1 MSVSIL
7 WNPFMPSVNIRSKVV
22 WDNDGSSS
30 SSSSDD
36 NSSSN
41 NSSSSNNVTN
51 YDNIYDAI
59 DAEGVGATVMVN
71 GKEMAAVAA
80 DGYTGTNQST
90 VGSSGYTSIDAIA
103 DAAMSSGNGNDSVN
117 LDAFGG
123 AGEEITTFNYGGDND
138 DDSVNLD
145 AFGGAGEEITT
156 FNYGGDN
163 DDDNTSDSTATNT
176 IGSSGYTSLDAIA
189 NNATSSDV
197 GSDVGSDETAVGQ
210 MGAVNVEN
218 ANASNGSGSLVTG
231 GASEEAEAGFATI
244 NSNQGGGEL
253 GSEFGNEKYSSD
265 IISYAEEMGMTSSS
279 VQSVA
284 NLDAY
289 SMQNGKLVLNS
300 NPTLMWDGAKLVDNP
315 DYANEVTQNETMTE
329 GVANGFGSN
338 SDLTGGTSSV
348 SAYDTAYSNL
358 TNEQKMLVESG
369 QATLSEDGVFTDLR
383 NIGGSTIENTGE
395 VNVGTGDATLNDGTS
410 VPFEDMT
417 TGLVYT
423 EEGGELLN
431 GTFGGVEY
439 VDGVAV
445 VEASETSLENVT
457 KGATEPYFDMT
468 DGQDLLKNA
477 DGSLFTGEYDGKEYV
492 NGEVVTSGDDGVTVD
507 ENDGYMFY
515 DGYLF
520 KDGVAFSGDYEGATY
535 VDGVAVKDSD
545 ENTQNAYDIAYA
557 ALTNEQKM
565 LIESGQATLGENGVF
580 TDLRTGDDEIIGG
593 GDEAATG
600 PTMQD
605 GFMVN
610 ADGSLFTGTENG
622 IEYVDGVPVVTG
634 GGDENGGDGVATG
647 PTLDANGVLVNADGS
662 LFNGTFEGKTYE
674 DGLEVTEGGGDENTG
689 PSFNAS
695 GQLVNSDGT
704 MFTGTFG
711 GKQYVNGVEQNDD
724 DNSSSTGPTMN
735 ADGLLANAD
744 GTLFT
749 GTFEGKEYV
758 NGVAVEGGDSVDV
771 GDTPITLK
779 YPDGTIFTGTVD
791 ADGNVFDADGTQ
803 IGTYIG
809 GVFTRNDGLTVEGDL
824 QAVTIGMNDGTTIN
838 GFIDGD
844 NVVDADGNILG
855 TINDQGKFV
864 PAGSGGTI
872 DEANTGTVDTGFT
885 VTDGV
890 IYDADGNIIG
900 YEDGYQSDT
909 ETLKENL
916 ASATGNSYTTY
927 NGMTRAEVTALIEE
941 MMAGFNSANYDPATF
956 MNAFGFALD
965 PNFSGAVI
973 PSFMA
978 GSQSGVYARR
988 LVKDRDTG
996 EYRYIDVPIGGA
1008 FSQATDSQR
1017 MQRRQGFGSVINF

>member
-1 MSVSIL
+1 
-7 WNPFMPSVNIRSKVV
+7 
-22 WDNDGSSS
+22 
-30 SSSSDD
+30 
-36 NSSSN
+36 
-41 NSSSSNNVTN
+41 
-51 YDNIYDAI
+51 
-59 DAEGVGATVMVN
+59 MVN

-80 DGYTGTNQST
+80 DGYTGTKEST
-90 VGSSGYTSIDAIA
+90 VGSSGYTSADAIA
-103 DAAMSSGNGNDSVN
+103 NAAMNSGNDNTGNDNTTS
-117 LDAFGG
+117 LSSSSLGDIGKAITGYGSGG
-123 AGEEITTFNYGGDND
+123 NSNNDND
-138 DDSVNLD
+138 
-145 AFGGAGEEITT
+145 
-156 FNYGGDN
+156 
-163 DDDNTSDSTATNT
+163 ST
-176 IGSSGYTSLDAIA
+176 GSSGYTSLDAIA
-189 NNATSSDV
+189 DNYISEANNNTSNSTASSTTGPSGYTSLDAITDNATSSDV
-197 GSDVGSDETAVGQ
+197 GSDETAVDQ
-210 MGAVNVEN
+210 MGAVNIDN
-218 ANASNGSGSLVTG
+218 ANDSGGSGSLVTG
-231 GASEEAEAGFATI
+231 GASDETLAGIATI

-253 GSEFGNEKYSSD
+253 GSEFGSEKYSSD

-279 VQSVA
+279 VATVA

-300 NPTLMWDGAKLVDNP
+300 NPSLMWDGTKLVANP
-315 DYANEVTQNETMTE
+315 DYANEVSQNETMTE
-329 GVANGFGSN
+329 GVGNGFGSN
-338 SDLTGGTSSV
+338 SDLSGGTSSV
-348 SAYDTAYSNL
+348 SAYDTAYSNV
-358 TNEQKMLVESG
+358 TNEEKMLVESG

-383 NIGGSTIENTGE
+383 SSGSTTTEGGE
-395 VNVGTGDATLNDGTS
+395 VEVVTGGASNITG

-417 TGLVYT
+417 TGLVYDQ
-423 EEGGELLN
+423 EGGSLLN
-431 GTFGGVEY
+431 GTYNGLEY
-439 VDGVAV
+439 VDGVPV
-445 VEASETSLENVT
+445 VTGGGTDNTDALENVIV
-457 KGATEPYFDMT
+457 GAEEPYFDMT
-468 DGQDLLKNA
+468 DGQELLKNS
-477 DGSLFTGEYDGKEYV
+477 DGSLFTGEYDGKQYE
-492 NGEVVTSGDDGVTVD
+492 NGVAVSSTD
-507 ENDGYMFY
+507 ENVAVNENEGYMFY

-535 VDGVAVKDSD
+535 VDGVVVTDSE
-545 ENTQNAYDIAYA
+545 ENAQTAYDIAYA

-565 LIESGQATLGENGVF
+565 LVESGQATLDANGVF
-580 TDLRTGDDEIIGG
+580 TDLRVGG
-593 GDEAATG
+593 GENTEGGGEATG
-600 PTMQD
+600 PSMQD

-610 ADGSLFTGTENG
+610 ADGSLFTGTASG

-634 GGDENGGDGVATG
+634 GGEEVESGGEATG
-647 PTLDANGVLVNADGS
+647 PALDANGVMLNSDGT
-662 LFNGTFEGKTYE
+662 LFNGELNGKTYK

-689 PSFNAS
+689 PSFNAN
-695 GQLVNSDGT
+695 GQLVNADGSL
-704 MFTGTFG
+704 FTGAFG

-724 DNSSSTGPTMN
+724 GDSGSTGPTTN

-771 GDTPITLK
+771 GNKPITLK
-779 YPDGTIFTGTVD
+779 YPDGTLFTGTVD
-791 ADGNVFDADGTQ
+791 AEGNVFDADGTQ

-824 QAVTIGMNDGTTIN
+824 QSVTIGMNDGTTIN

-864 PAGSGGTI
+864 PSGSGGTI
-872 DEANTGTVDTGFT
+872 DESNTGTVDTGFT

-890 IYDADGNIIG
+890 IYDADGEVIG

-1017 MQRRQGFGSVINF
+1017 MQRRQGFGTAINF